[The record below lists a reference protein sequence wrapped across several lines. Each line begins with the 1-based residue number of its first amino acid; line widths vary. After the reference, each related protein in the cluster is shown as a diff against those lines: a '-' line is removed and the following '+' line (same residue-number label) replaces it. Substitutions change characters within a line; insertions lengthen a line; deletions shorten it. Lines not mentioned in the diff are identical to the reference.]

1 MYQISRVNKLLTEE
15 FGTAARIKSRENR
28 LSVQSAIQSAQQ
40 KLKLY
45 NRVPKNGLAI
55 FCGIAETSDG
65 IVKRIHVDLEPFKP
79 LTRAIY
85 LCDSIF
91 HTEVKPDNFKV
102 NQFNHS
108 IC

>member
-1 MYQISRVNKLLTEE
+1 MSRVNKMLTEE

-55 FCGIAETSDG
+55 FCGTAETVEGVS
-65 IVKRIHVDLEPFKP
+65 KRVHISFEPFKP
-79 LTRAIY
+79 LKRSLY
-85 LCDSIF
+85 LCDSTF
-91 HTEVKPDNFKV
+91 HTEV
-102 NQFNHS
+102 
-108 IC
+108 C